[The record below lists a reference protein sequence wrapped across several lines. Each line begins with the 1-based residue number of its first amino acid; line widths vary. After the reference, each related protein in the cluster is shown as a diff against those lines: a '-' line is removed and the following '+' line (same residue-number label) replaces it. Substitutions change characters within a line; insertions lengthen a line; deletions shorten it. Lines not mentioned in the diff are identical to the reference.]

1 MSAAAAPVLVMN
13 AGSSSLK
20 FALVAG
26 DQSLGRGQVDRIGVA
41 GKRPHAKVQR
51 NGVTLIDAD
60 VPAADH
66 EQALDWLLDWT
77 PTALPGVRPAAV
89 GHRVVHGGDAYTTPV
104 RVTPGVVAALKALVP
119 LAPLHQPHNVAP
131 IEYLLRRSPD
141 LPQVACFD
149 TAFHAT
155 QDRLERM
162 YALPRAYF
170 ERGVKR
176 YGFHGL
182 SYESIA
188 GRLPAVDPRAAAGR
202 TVVCHLGNGASMCA
216 LRAGRSVA
224 TTMGFTALDGLV
236 MGSRCGSIDPGV
248 LLYALEHDGLSPP
261 QLSELLYTQSGLL
274 GVSGISSDMR
284 DLLASARPQ
293 AAEAVELFCRR
304 AARELGTLAAALG
317 GLDAVV
323 FTAGIGEH
331 AAPVRARIGELAA
344 WLGVR
349 IDPAANAAH
358 RPAIHSPDSAV
369 AVLVIPTDEEGAV
382 ARHVVRTLGL

>member
-1 MSAAAAPVLVMN
+1 MSAAAPPVLVLN

-20 FALVAG
+20 FALLAG

-41 GKRPHAKVQR
+41 GSRPHAKVQR
-51 NGVTLIDAD
+51 GGATLIDSEI
-60 VPAADH
+60 PAADH
-66 EQALDWLLDWT
+66 EQVLDWLLDWL
-77 PTALPGVRPAAV
+77 PAAQPGVRPAAV
-89 GHRVVHGGDAYTTPV
+89 GHRVVHGGDAYTAPV
-104 RVTPGVVAALKALVP
+104 RVTPDVVATLKALIP

-155 QDRLERM
+155 QDRLDRM

-170 ERGVKR
+170 ERGVKH

-188 GRLPAVDPRAAAGR
+188 GQLPAVDARAAAGR

-236 MGSRCGSIDPGV
+236 MGTRCGSIDPGI
-248 LLYALEHDGLSPP
+248 LLYALEHDRLSPH
-261 QLSELLYTQSGLL
+261 QLSDLLYTQSGLL
-274 GVSGISSDMR
+274 GVSAVSSDMR
-284 DLLASARPQ
+284 DLLASDRPE

-304 AARELGTLAAALG
+304 AARELGSLTAALG
-317 GLDAVV
+317 GLDALV

-349 IDPAANAAH
+349 IDPTANAAH
-358 RPAIHSPDSAV
+358 RRAIHAADSAV